1 MALGRPA
8 PRLELFSGA
17 DLRKRRGYLSCLSI
31 RTPRTCWQCFK
42 AAGRP
47 PLTSLSPEG
56 ARRLSRRTC
65 PAAGPAG
72 GRRTE
77 GHVRPGPHGDV
88 PLALSGAAAPATNAP
103 ALLFAHG
110 GGWVIGDRD
119 SHDYVCRKLAN
130 DAACVVV
137 SIDYRLGPEHK
148 FPMAIEDSLAA
159 TQWLAKE
166 ASSLGVDPKR
176 LAVGGDSA
184 GGNISAVLALLAR
197 DGSRPAVV
205 FQLLLYPAVDM
216 NMDAPSFARI
226 PDDYP
231 LSPVGRPLVP
241 RSLHGRAT
249 RSNTGLAR
257 FAPPCR
263 VASWRRAG
271 LRSDSSPR
279 SAVRRR
285 RGLCRKLE
293 DAGVRVWQ
301 LDMNDQLHGFLT
313 WGKMVRAADA
323 ALEMAAATLPTRS
336 PPQEMICKFK
346 PGKTPG

>member
-1 MALGRPA
+1 MPVDPDAQNLLA
-8 PRLELFSGA
+8 ML
-17 DLRKRRGYLSCLSI
+17 
-31 RTPRTCWQCFK
+31 K

-47 PLTSLSPEG
+47 PLTSLSPEE
-56 ARRLSRRTC
+56 AR
-65 PAAGPAG
+65 AAYLAG
-72 GRRTE
+72 RVLLQPDLPQVAE
-77 GHVRPGPHGDV
+77 LKDMSAPGPHGDV
-88 PLALSGAAAPATNAP
+88 PLRFYRGATAPATNAP

-197 DGSRPAVV
+197 DGIAPAVV

-231 LSPVGRPLVP
+231 LSPSVARWFRDHYMSDTKQHTDWRASPLHAE
-241 RSLHGRAT
+241 SHHGVAPAFVLT
-249 RSNTGLAR
+249 AR
-257 FAPPCR
+257 HDP
-263 VASWRRAG
+263 
-271 LRSDSSPR
+271 
-279 SAVRRR
+279 
-285 RGLCRKLE
+285 LCDEGAAYAKKLE

-323 ALEMAAATLPTRS
+323 ALEMAAATLRYAFSTA
-336 PPQEMICKFK
+336 K
-346 PGKTPG
+346 